1 MSSYVLFLPFPQ
13 KVLSPNARHHWAK
26 LASFKKA
33 YRKVCGWKAKAD
45 GLGQIDAD
53 ALDVKVTFF
62 PPDKRR
68 RDLDNMLASLKSGLD
83 GVSDVCGIDDSKWT
97 ITLCKA
103 ASVAPDGMVKI
114 ELEWTEKGA
123 KAA

>member
-1 MSSYVLFLPFPQ
+1 MSSYVLFLPFPS
-13 KVLSPNARHHWAK
+13 KNLSPNSRNHWAK
-26 LASFKKA
+26 SAMAKKA
-33 YRKVCGWKAKAD
+33 YRQVCGWQAKAD
-45 GLGQIDAD
+45 GVGLIDAD
-53 ALDVKVTFF
+53 GLDVKVTFF

-97 ITLCKA
+97 LSVSKA
-103 ASVAPDGMVKI
+103 STIAKNGMVKI
-114 ELEWTEKGA
+114 EIEWTEKGA